1 MPGKHKPKVRVPP
14 GCIATKPSWAIR
26 IPSTREPCSTCAR
39 PTCGCLRS
47 TRPTVWAP
55 AFHHT
60 ALITPR
66 CSPNWSAPALS
77 LLSFSTG
84 LPVSP
89 YPTLRPPAP
98 DRSCTGIRTCTGCP
112 ETVKNVRRVQRRVFL
127 IVPITAIFTLL
138 LAGTLGLA
146 ITRSITQ
153 PLERLVEGSKALA
166 RGEFQHQV
174 AISGGDE
181 LAHLGQVFNDTSR
194 QLQDLYATLRSSED
208 RLQRVIDTIPAHVWS
223 ARPDGTVDFI
233 NQRWVESAGLSL
245 EKGVGWDWSSL
256 LHPEDR
262 ARFLHQWQAA
272 LAAGEPMDS
281 EARLARTD
289 GKYGWWLIRI
299 VPLRDNQG
307 KVLNWYGVATD
318 IEDRKRAEE
327 EREKLRQLEADLAH
341 VNRVSMMGELAA
353 SLAHEIRQPI
363 AATITNAQTCLRW
376 LKRDQ
381 PDLDEVREAAGRI
394 VKDGTRAA
402 DIISHMRSLYKK
414 SAPQRE
420 LVNLNQIIRELL
432 VLLRGEATRYSISM
446 RTELASSLPE
456 IIADPVQL
464 QQVFINLMLN
474 AIEAMKETRGELI
487 IKSQLD
493 QNGKVLISVSDTGVG
508 LPNEEA
514 DKIFNAFFTT
524 KPQGSGMGLAISRS
538 IVESHGGRLWA
549 TPNSERGASFHF
561 TLSTEAAKD
570 TAPTKAS

>member
-1 MPGKHKPKVRVPP
+1 M
-14 GCIATKPSWAIR
+14 
-26 IPSTREPCSTCAR
+26 
-39 PTCGCLRS
+39 
-47 TRPTVWAP
+47 
-55 AFHHT
+55 
-60 ALITPR
+60 
-66 CSPNWSAPALS
+66 
-77 LLSFSTG
+77 
-84 LPVSP
+84 
-89 YPTLRPPAP
+89 
-98 DRSCTGIRTCTGCP
+98 
-112 ETVKNVRRVQRRVFL
+112 
-127 IVPITAIFTLL
+127 PITAIFTLL

-299 VPLRDNQG
+299 VPLLDNQG

-318 IEDRKRAEE
+318 IEDRKRAED

-353 SLAHEIRQPI
+353 SLAHELRQPI

-381 PDLDEVREAAGRI
+381 PDLDELRAAATRI
-394 VKDGTRAA
+394 VHDGTRAG

-414 SAPQRE
+414 SPPQRE
-420 LVNLNQIIRELL
+420 LVNLNHMIRELL

-446 RTELASSLPE
+446 RTELASNLPE
-456 IIADPVQL
+456 IIGDPVQL

-474 AIEAMKETRGELI
+474 AIEAMKDTRGELTL
-487 IKSQLD
+487 KSQLD
-493 QNGKVLISVSDTGVG
+493 HNGQVLISVSDTGVG
-508 LPNEEA
+508 LPSEEA